1 MVSIK
6 EEYTCV
12 QMATSLTKFP
22 RMLLEHWSFPHFA
35 TCSISYAF
43 EILTQACV
51 HLKITKCKVSLL
63 MVVENK
69 YYFYVVL
76 TKDNIK
82 AYKHYSRNG
91 IYTKQWN

>member
-51 HLKITKCKVSLL
+51 HLKITKMQSFITGG
-63 MVVENK
+63 VENK
-69 YYFYVVL
+69 YYLYVVL
-76 TKDNIK
+76 T
-82 AYKHYSRNG
+82 
-91 IYTKQWN
+91 